1 MPQAQRLCYEVLHL
15 EHDTHPHY
23 RQQLFAM
30 RQYCWWPGIAK
41 DIREFEKRCEC
52 SAWKTRTHYHYG
64 PLQLFSRPTEPNVT
78 WHMDFICNLPEIKV
92 AATGVCLNSIL
103 SVVDAM
109 SGMVWLLPV
118 SNTISARE
126 TGELILRRIMLEDA
140 RGQVC
145 QLVCDRDERFAGEAM
160 RHIYELNGCRVTL

>member
-1 MPQAQRLCYEVLHL
+1 MRHDPVTNVMATVIPTKAAREELVWSFHL

-64 PLQLFSRPTEPNVT
+64 PLNLRDRPPLWILKSTATALYHNSHTRPAQDHNSALLLLLQSLNLRHRSYRYSYKLHKLHILMHARSNLTYDRRVKFTLQLPFR
-78 WHMDFICNLPEIKV
+78 
-92 AATGVCLNSIL
+92 
-103 SVVDAM
+103 
-109 SGMVWLLPV
+109 
-118 SNTISARE
+118 
-126 TGELILRRIMLEDA
+126 
-140 RGQVC
+140 
-145 QLVCDRDERFAGEAM
+145 
-160 RHIYELNGCRVTL
+160 